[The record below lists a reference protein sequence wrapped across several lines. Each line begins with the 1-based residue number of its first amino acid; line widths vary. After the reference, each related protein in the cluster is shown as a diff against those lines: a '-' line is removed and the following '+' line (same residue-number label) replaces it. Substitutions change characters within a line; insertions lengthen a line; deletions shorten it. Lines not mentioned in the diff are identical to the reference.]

1 MAQDGFSIKLKG
13 IDELQKMLAEYP
25 AKVTLTAQRRGLTR
39 GAAKLRTYFRH
50 EAPKVTGKLRKS
62 IAYKGVKGSKGSKIM
77 VGLLTNQYYSVL
89 EKGRKPYKRKSRGG
103 KIYAGSPPMGDL
115 NFAAVWNA
123 RREDIAQM
131 IIDEAKRAVLQEA
144 AKIHAKSLGIARRKV

>member
-1 MAQDGFSIKLKG
+1 MADGASIKLKG
-13 IDELQKMLAEYP
+13 VEELQALLKEYP
-25 AKVTLTAQRRGLTR
+25 VKVTLTAQRRGLTR

-50 EAPKVTGKLRKS
+50 EAPKVTGTLRKS
-62 IAYKGVKGSKGSKIM
+62 ISYKTVKGSKGSKVR

-89 EKGRKPYKRKSRGG
+89 EKGRKPYKRKSQGG
-103 KIYAGSPPMGDL
+103 KIYKGSPPMGDL

-131 IIDEAKRAVLQEA
+131 IIDEAKRAILQEA
-144 AKIHAKSLGIARRKV
+144 NKIHAKSLGIARRKI